1 MLHRLEGLTGTS
13 VAVVLKAP
21 IFAAAH
27 FHQGITGVIAVF
39 ALALAFGAVYVRNVR
54 NCVPLIIAHG
64 LIDTCAMTALYL
76 GRPGLLFGT

>member
-1 MLHRLEGLTGTS
+1 M
-13 VAVVLKAP
+13 
-21 IFAAAH
+21 
-27 FHQGITGVIAVF
+27 IAVF